1 MFGLFACLSS
11 SDLTFWERIAE
22 WYQGSVIR
30 ELITYFH
37 EKYFTIEFAAYE
49 NFSVTEGLG
58 STLRSIILALML
70 GIIVSSLLT
79 ARMRVGLGGFVK
91 KLLKEECLSAEQA
104 KTLYE
109 LSYFRSP
116 MIRRELE
123 RGSVLRMVVHCRER
137 DNREAAVKAEDGVRE
152 NDTDAPQSTL
162 KKQKRTYVP
171 QKSEKIDFT
180 TAHFYIPEDLR
191 YRAEIRFDAKGSTW
205 GSALLLTGAAVV
217 VAALLCAFLP
227 DVVAFVDNLISFF
240 AP

>member
-1 MFGLFACLSS
+1 MFGLFAYLSS
-11 SDLTFWERIAE
+11 SDLSFWEKIAE
-22 WYQGSVIR
+22 WYQNSVLR
-30 ELITYFH
+30 ELITYFY

-49 NFSVTEGLG
+49 NFSVADGLG
-58 STLRSIILALML
+58 TTLRGIILALAV
-70 GIIVSSLLT
+70 GIIVSALLT

-91 KLLKEECLSAEQA
+91 KLIREECLSPEKA

-109 LSYFRSP
+109 LGYFRSP

-123 RGSVLRMVVHCRER
+123 RGSVLRMVVRCRER
-137 DNREAAVKAEDGVRE
+137 DDQESPDAPK
-152 NDTDAPQSTL
+152 TDADEDVKTNTEALEKP
-162 KKQKRTYVP
+162 KKRIYVLQKA
-171 QKSEKIDFT
+171 EKIDFA

-191 YRAEIRFDAKGSTW
+191 YRAEIRFDEKGSSW
-205 GSALLLTGAAVV
+205 RSAILLTVGAVV